1 MLDELRIL
9 RSRAH
14 EFIHDA
20 HQFSAF
26 IVLRWFRPRFR
37 NTRKFGHCGCEARG
51 ATAMPRHCSI
61 HYLSNKAPRL
71 WLASHGKGA
80 LSRRVVDAPKRG
92 GEDVVCVN
100 AGRSPHFHANPSP
113 QFRLILQ
120 HELCDLFAARC
131 TRVCVLRSF
140 NRSVRGVVRFHDQ
153 TLRCIHGGL
162 KQYHPESPREVL
174 IGRLSRLHRL
184 PQA

>member
-1 MLDELRIL
+1 VLDELRIL

-51 ATAMPRHCSI
+51 ATAMPSHCSI

-80 LSRRVVDAPKRG
+80 LGSRVVHAPKRG
-92 GEDVVCVN
+92 GKDVIRVN
-100 AGRSPHFHANPSP
+100 AGCSPHFRANLSP
-113 QFRLILQ
+113 QGRLILQ
-120 HELCDLFAARC
+120 HELCDLLAAGR
-131 TRVCVLRSF
+131 
-140 NRSVRGVVRFHDQ
+140 NRS
-153 TLRCIHGGL
+153 
-162 KQYHPESPREVL
+162 
-174 IGRLSRLHRL
+174 
-184 PQA
+184 A